1 MEATK
6 LQIIIKTPIN
16 PTEDK
21 DKVARC
27 LQNILDR
34 PQIEEEEGYLVV
46 QSSYQN
52 ILATIR
58 AKLREERI
66 IDSARKVIL
75 RNFRRDSDYV
85 EFYLNKQ
92 AAFANRI
99 NFVTN
104 PDQEDY
110 LGPITVSITGEN
122 IQKIIDWLTWTISES
137 EE

>member
-6 LQIIIKTPIN
+6 LQIIIKTPVN

-21 DKVARC
+21 GKVARC

-34 PQIEEEEGYLVV
+34 PQIEDEGDYLVV
-46 QSSYQN
+46 YSSHQKV
-52 ILATIR
+52 LASIR

-66 IDSARKVIL
+66 IDSARKIIL
-75 RNFRRDSDYV
+75 RNFRHDSDYV
-85 EFYLNKQ
+85 EFYFNKQ
-92 AAFANRI
+92 AAFAGRI

-110 LGPITVSITGEN
+110 LGPITVTITGDEV
-122 IQKIIDWLTWTISES
+122 QKVIDWLTWTSSES

>member
-21 DKVARC
+21 GKVARC

-66 IDSARKVIL
+66 IDSARKIIL

-99 NFVTN
+99 NFITN

-110 LGPITVSITGEN
+110 LGPITVSITGED
-122 IQKIIDWLTWTISES
+122 IQKIIDWLTWTSSES

>member
-21 DKVARC
+21 GKVARC

-66 IDSARKVIL
+66 IDSARKIIL

-110 LGPITVSITGEN
+110 LGPITVSITGED
-122 IQKIIDWLTWTISES
+122 IQKIIDWLTWTSSES